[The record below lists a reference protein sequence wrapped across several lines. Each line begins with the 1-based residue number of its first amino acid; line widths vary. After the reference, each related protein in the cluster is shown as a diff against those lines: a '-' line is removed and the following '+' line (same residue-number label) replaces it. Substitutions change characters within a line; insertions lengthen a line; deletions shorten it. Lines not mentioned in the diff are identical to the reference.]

1 MCYLKLKTHHLKLR
15 FMEWQGSRESYHLED
30 RCGVDGR
37 RVAGGIGGRH
47 YHYSNSGIFPR
58 K

>member
-1 MCYLKLKTHHLKLR
+1 
-15 FMEWQGSRESYHLED
+15 MEWRGSRESYHLED